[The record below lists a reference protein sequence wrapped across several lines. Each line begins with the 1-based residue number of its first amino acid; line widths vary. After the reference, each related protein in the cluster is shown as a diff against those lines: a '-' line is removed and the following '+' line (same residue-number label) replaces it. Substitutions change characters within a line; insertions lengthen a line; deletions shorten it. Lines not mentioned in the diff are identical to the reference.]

1 MELPKGKIALV
12 TGGSRGTA
20 CALMLV
26 ERGANVANGG
36 SRPRRPLHC
45 DDVASRLAQYQ
56 ATLKDL

>member
-26 ERGANVANGG
+26 DRGD
-36 SRPRRPLHC
+36 HC
-45 DDVASRLAQYQ
+45 IATTLLAAWHNTRLR
-56 ATLKDL
+56 